1 MTPERV
7 HLGDM
12 YRKILVALDGSE
24 PSNNAL
30 EHAATIA
37 KKFDAELILVAVVQR
52 IMIPIFPDEGFGA
65 VPISAAKDMAQ
76 YQDKMRVLYQNVLK
90 EAEEKVKEEYP
101 GVKTESILK
110 EGRPSATIV
119 EQAEKDD
126 VDIIVMGSRG
136 IGGYTGWILGST
148 SRRVVDSCTKPIL
161 VVK

>member
-1 MTPERV
+1 M
-7 HLGDM
+7 DM

-24 PSNNAL
+24 PSNHAL

-52 IMIPIFPDEGFGA
+52 MMIPIFPDEGFGA
-65 VPISAAKDMAQ
+65 VPLSAAKDMAQ

-110 EGRPSATIV
+110 EGRPSATLV

-161 VVK
+161 IVK

>member
-1 MTPERV
+1 
-7 HLGDM
+7 M
-12 YRKILVALDGSE
+12 YKKILVALDGSE

-52 IMIPIFPDEGFGA
+52 MMIPIFPDEGFGA
-65 VPISAAKDMAQ
+65 IPLSAAKDMAQ

-161 VVK
+161 IVK

>member
-1 MTPERV
+1 V
-7 HLGDM
+7 DM
-12 YRKILVALDGSE
+12 YRKILVALDGSD

-52 IMIPIFPDEGFGA
+52 MMIPIFPDEGFGA
-65 VPISAAKDMAQ
+65 VPLSAAKDMAQ

-110 EGRPSATIV
+110 EGRPSATLV

-161 VVK
+161 IVK

>member
-1 MTPERV
+1 MTPEREFTWV
-7 HLGDM
+7 DM

-52 IMIPIFPDEGFGA
+52 VMIPIFPEEGFGS
-65 VPISAAKDMAQ
+65 VPLSAAKDMAQ

-110 EGRPSATIV
+110 E
-119 EQAEKDD
+119 
-126 VDIIVMGSRG
+126 
-136 IGGYTGWILGST
+136 
-148 SRRVVDSCTKPIL
+148 
-161 VVK
+161 

>member
-1 MTPERV
+1 M
-7 HLGDM
+7 DM

-24 PSNNAL
+24 PSNHAL

-52 IMIPIFPDEGFGA
+52 MMIPIFPDEGFGA
-65 VPISAAKDMAQ
+65 VPLSAAKDMAQ

-101 GVKTESILK
+101 GVKTESILR

-126 VDIIVMGSRG
+126 VDIIVLGSRG

-161 VVK
+161 IVK

>member
-1 MTPERV
+1 
-7 HLGDM
+7 
-12 YRKILVALDGSE
+12 
-24 PSNNAL
+24 
-30 EHAATIA
+30 
-37 KKFDAELILVAVVQR
+37 
-52 IMIPIFPDEGFGA
+52 
-65 VPISAAKDMAQ
+65 
-76 YQDKMRVLYQNVLK
+76 LYQNVLK

-161 VVK
+161 IVK